1 MAKEPKFVWRGV
13 MIVAPVLVLT
23 VLGLYSLKQDRLLA
37 EAQARERAQE
47 LAESFASEIMGVLQK
62 EPSGKE
68 VLRFQLDSAGK
79 LVFPPPVAA
88 IPIPEAASEA
98 VNRYRAGVLA
108 MQEGRD
114 EEALQA
120 FEAVARDHPEAI
132 GETGL
137 PLKPLAQLKWIEL
150 ANRVPQLRDRA
161 SAMEDSLGS
170 NAVFQPGILTPQILQ
185 RLSGAR
191 WREEWERHEMI
202 RAIYESARS
211 EVRARFPRLLWAG
224 DWLLARQEGDG
235 VNYIC
240 WHANVVEGRAGQAP
254 FAFTASIGTA
264 AQNWNTHEAELLA
277 NPINRKLVEF
287 AGRLPRHFDY
297 SLEIGG
303 KTIASTNALQLVVR
317 GGGSKGSG
325 RPWVKSLTGRPPDGA
340 FGASTRA
347 ENGAEYLKAAIHLI
361 SPEMLYER
369 QRDRALVFGLLIA
382 ASAAAAVI
390 GCYSALRAFQRQH
403 RLAELKSDFVS
414 SVSHELR
421 APIASVRL
429 MAEGLE
435 RGSVT
440 ESEKQHEYFRFIVQ
454 ECRRL
459 GSMIENVLD
468 FSRIDQDRKE
478 YEFEPTDLPKLVEQ
492 TVKFMEPYAA
502 ERQVKLQTQIAG
514 GVGEAQVDGRAIQQ
528 ALVNLID
535 NAIKHSPQGT
545 QVRIGLDGTD
555 SVRISV
561 QDQGAGIP
569 AGEREKIF
577 ERFYRCGSELRRE
590 TQGVGIGLSIVKHI
604 VDAHSGTI
612 HVSGEPG
619 KGSTFTIVLP
629 RERKEDTNES

>member
-1 MAKEPKFVWRGV
+1 
-13 MIVAPVLVLT
+13 
-23 VLGLYSLKQDRLLA
+23 
-37 EAQARERAQE
+37 
-47 LAESFASEIMGVLQK
+47 MGVLQK

-68 VLRFQLDSAGK
+68 VLRFELDSAGK

-88 IPIPEAASEA
+88 IPVPDAAGDA

-120 FEAVARDHPEAI
+120 FEAVARDHPEAV

-161 SAMEDSLGS
+161 AAMEDSLGS

-185 RLSGAR
+185 RLAGAR

-211 EVRARFPRLLWAG
+211 EMRVHFPRLLWAG
-224 DWLLARQEGDG
+224 DWLLARQEGHG
-235 VNYIC
+235 GNYLC

-264 AQNWNTHEAELLA
+264 AQNWNAHEAELLA

-287 AGRLPRHFDY
+287 AGRLPRYFDY
-297 SLEIGG
+297 SLEMGG

-325 RPWVKSLTGRPPDGA
+325 RPWVKSLTGRPPEGA
-340 FGASTRA
+340 FGASTRT

-369 QRDRALVFGLLIA
+369 QRDRALLFGLLIA

-440 ESEKQHEYFRFIVQ
+440 ESEKQQEYFRFIVQ

-459 GSMIENVLD
+459 GAMIENVLD

-502 ERQVKLQTQIAG
+502 ERQVTLEAQIAG
-514 GVGEAQVDGRAIQQ
+514 EVGEAQVDGRAIQQ

-535 NAIKHSPQGT
+535 NAVKHSPQQGE
-545 QVRIGLDGTD
+545 VRIVLDGTD
-555 SVRISV
+555 SVRLAV
-561 QDQGAGIP
+561 TDQGPGVP
-569 AGEREKIF
+569 ANERTKIF

-619 KGSTFTIVLP
+619 KGSIFTIVLP
-629 RERKEDTNES
+629 RERKEENES